1 MGNDRGSIDRVG
13 DCCTLMHVMVG
24 IDCKVTNSG
33 LDSHH
38 ALAAPLSTCHLSPH
52 YTCSCTALLCSLTG
66 ENYQLFTVYAPVSRL
81 ASWSGAVRS
90 CPQAVATIC
99 SGTCHVAITVQLV
112 SGTHGNYPKHDQMI
126 NWWECRRRMP
136 IS

>member
-1 MGNDRGSIDRVG
+1 MRLLPPCLLAISRH
-13 DCCTLMHVMVG
+13 T
-24 IDCKVTNSG
+24 TR
-33 LDSHH
+33 
-38 ALAAPLSTCHLSPH
+38 ALALH
-52 YTCSCTALLCSLTG
+52 YYAALLEKT
-66 ENYQLFTVYAPVSRL
+66 YQLFTVYAPVSRL

-90 CPQAVATIC
+90 CPQAVATMY